1 MAFSNK
7 NHKKAFSL
15 IEISVVIVIIGIL
28 ISGISSGIDLYSD
41 FRITS
46 ARSLTLGSKVPRIDG
61 LVAWWETTLEK
72 SFDKNEAINGV
83 KITNW
88 YDANPLSL
96 NKITLTQSNSANKA
110 TFKAN
115 SINSLPAIS
124 FDGSNK
130 YITNNIFAESFTLI
144 VVLASN
150 SLGAG
155 TSSSQAYLNTVII
168 GADYPGSANDII
180 PLALGDGNL
189 KMFTGTDGSETT
201 LISNSKIKTGT
212 PYIVSASR
220 NFEDGTRKIMI
231 NNSNI
236 VSDKLGGAGLFL
248 KASSLAGIG
257 ADANDWNTNLYNGN
271 IAEIIVYNKILNISD
286 IDIIHK
292 YLSKKYSIK
301 L

>member
-1 MAFSNK
+1 MINYFK
-7 NHKKAFSL
+7 KKAFSL
-15 IEISVVIVIIGIL
+15 IEISVVILIIGIL
-28 ISGISSGIDLYSD
+28 ISGISNGIDLYIDS
-41 FRITS
+41 RIAS
-46 ARSLTLGSKVPRIDG
+46 ARSLTSSSKVPRIDG
-61 LVAWWETTLEK
+61 LIAWWETTLEK
-72 SFDKNEAINGV
+72 SFDKGESVEGA

-88 YDANPLSL
+88 YDSNPLSL
-96 NKITLTQSNSANKA
+96 NKITLTQSNSANQA

-150 SLGAG
+150 SLGVG
-155 TSSSQAYLNTVII
+155 TSSSQAYLNTIII
-168 GADYPGSANDII
+168 GADYPGQANDII
-180 PLALGDGNL
+180 PLALGDGHL
-189 KMFTGTDGSETT
+189 KMFTGNGSETT
-201 LISNSKIKTGT
+201 LISNLKIKTGT
-212 PYIVSASR
+212 PYIAFASR

-236 VSDKLGGAGLFL
+236 VSDNLGGVGLFL

-257 ADANDWNTNLYNGN
+257 TDANVWNTNLYNGN
-271 IAEIIVYNKILNISD
+271 IAEIIVYNKILKISD

-301 L
+301 I

>member
-1 MAFSNK
+1 MALSNK
-7 NHKKAFSL
+7 KHKKAFSL

-46 ARSLTLGSKVPRIDG
+46 ARSLTLASKVSRIDG

-124 FDGSNK
+124 FEGGSK
-130 YITNNIFAESFTLI
+130 YITNNIFSESFTLI

-168 GADYPGSANDII
+168 GADYPGKANDII
-180 PLALGDGNL
+180 PLALGDGHL
-189 KMFTGTDGSETT
+189 KMFTGNGSETT
-201 LISNSKIKTGT
+201 LISNLKTKTGT
-212 PYIVSASR
+212 PYIAFASR

-231 NNSNI
+231 NNSNS
-236 VSDKLGGAGLFL
+236 VSDNLGGVGLFL

>member
-1 MAFSNK
+1 MALSNK

-124 FDGSNK
+124 FEGGSK
-130 YITNNIFAESFTLI
+130 YITNNIFSESFTLI

-155 TSSSQAYLNTVII
+155 TSSSQA
-168 GADYPGSANDII
+168 
-180 PLALGDGNL
+180 
-189 KMFTGTDGSETT
+189 
-201 LISNSKIKTGT
+201 
-212 PYIVSASR
+212 
-220 NFEDGTRKIMI
+220 
-231 NNSNI
+231 
-236 VSDKLGGAGLFL
+236 
-248 KASSLAGIG
+248 
-257 ADANDWNTNLYNGN
+257 
-271 IAEIIVYNKILNISD
+271 
-286 IDIIHK
+286 
-292 YLSKKYSIK
+292 LSKYRNHWC
-301 L
+301 